1 MENQSYYSMKT
12 DKTEYVSGETIK
24 ISGTTNNSTINI
36 QVYDPSDSLLS
47 SVFLEVYSNIFTYH
61 MKLSNKNSSG
71 IYKIK
76 SILDGRQEK
85 FHKIKFF
92 ADNYGDIEIAIP
104 GYDEKKSF
112 SNQICAIPSE
122 KVKITW
128 NNIDSDLH
136 TATSFDQH
144 TGMPDGKFDTGFI
157 APHNVSTLTIDI
169 LDNEKIYYFCKLHPW
184 EKGMLYRGESGVICD
199 ELHRFDSL
207 HQTMSKVETK
217 KLNILLRHLEPAEID
232 SLKFDDVC
240 NITTRLLTIVFWDIS
255 GFSKACRPLDVS
267 SDLLLNFLKDYF
279 DTAKEVISKYGGLR
293 DKFIGDGVMALFG
306 MQRREDDGAHIAKNA
321 ILAALE
327 FRAKFQDIKSKWM
340 DEWKRFIH
348 DVDDLQVDL
357 KCGINTGRVIS
368 GNLGA
373 LCGLDQITAIGTHV
387 NLASRFCDLA
397 KGGQILVS
405 STTKNHIEC
414 SFENSHIGKY
424 PIKNMGN
431 YDVFE
436 IIRPLSLGQDS
447 VIQVLELGHGQVVE
461 WKIPQ
466 KIVRG
471 ESTKIFAKFLGSVD
485 FGFFTLCITDSIG
498 EVRFFEDKSSMDSYL
513 NIGKLHV
520 KNNIYSNEWE
530 FTIPTYM
537 KAGECKAEIAMYE
550 DTNRL
555 MKERNRVAF
564 AQKEILLV

>member
-1 MENQSYYSMKT
+1 MKT

-71 IYKIK
+71 TYKIK
-76 SILDGRQEK
+76 SILDGRQDK

-104 GYDEKKSF
+104 GYDETKSF
-112 SNQICAIPSE
+112 SNQICAVPRE

-405 STTKNHIEC
+405 STTKNHIER

-424 PIKNMGN
+424 PIKNIGN

>member
-1 MENQSYYSMKT
+1 MEKQSYYSLKT

-24 ISGTTNNSTINI
+24 ISGITNNNTINI
-36 QVYDPSDSLLS
+36 QVYDPSDHLLN
-47 SVFLEVYSNIFTYH
+47 SVFLDVYSNIFTYH

-71 IYKIK
+71 SYKIR
-76 SILDGRQEK
+76 SILDNRQEK
-85 FHKIKFF
+85 VHKIKFS
-92 ADNYGDIEIAIP
+92 ADYYGDIEIMIP
-104 GYDEKKSF
+104 GYDESKTF
-112 SNQICAIPSE
+112 SKQICALPSE

-128 NNIDSDLH
+128 KNMDSDLH
-136 TATSFDQH
+136 TATSFDEH

-157 APHNVSTLTIDI
+157 GPHNVSTLTIDK
-169 LDNEKIYYFCKLHPW
+169 LENGKIYYFCKLHPW
-184 EKGMLYRGESGVICD
+184 EKGILYRGDRIVNSD
-199 ELHRFDSL
+199 ELHRFDSV
-207 HQTMSKVETK
+207 HQTISKDETK

-232 SLKFDDVC
+232 SLKFDNVS

-279 DTAKEVISKYGGLR
+279 DTAKDIISKYGGLR

-306 MQRREDDGAHIAKNA
+306 MQNREDDGAHIAKNA
-321 ILAALE
+321 VLAALE
-327 FRAKFQDIKSKWM
+327 FRTKFQDIKSKWM

-348 DVDDLQVDL
+348 EMDDLDIDL

-397 KGGQILVS
+397 EGGQILVS
-405 STTKNHIEC
+405 STTKNHIER
-414 SFENSHIGKY
+414 SFEINHIGKY
-424 PIKNMGN
+424 PIKNIGK
-431 YDVFE
+431 YDVFK
-436 IIRPLSLGQDS
+436 IIGASSLGQDPG
-447 VIQVLELGHGQVVE
+447 IQLLELGHGEVVD
-461 WKIPQ
+461 WKIAP

-485 FGFFTLCITDSIG
+485 FGFFTFCITDSIG
-498 EVRFFEDKSSMDSYL
+498 QVRFFEDKSSIDSYL

-520 KNNIYSNEWE
+520 KNDIYANEWE
-530 FTIPTYM
+530 FTIPTYL
-537 KAGECKAEIAMYE
+537 KPGKCKAEVAMYE
-550 DTNRL
+550 DTNRS
-555 MKERNRVAF
+555 MNERNRIAF